1 MHGEGEGLHGEGV
14 SGRCMVKAQDFGVIK
29 KWEIWYIYIFAALYA
44 NSKNLEEKNISIKG
58 INIVLVPSVRTP

>member
-29 KWEIWYIYIFAALYA
+29 EWEVFFHFIMIEF
-44 NSKNLEEKNISIKG
+44 
-58 INIVLVPSVRTP
+58 